1 MNNKRVVFHEN
12 QLGMLYQQLI
22 LRFCILTQLCFL
34 EYHILQVCML
44 NSSGKNCTVQ
54 MYESTLRN
62 LDGYRPVALI
72 VSTQVKFSALFQEA
86 ALQIILSWQYFKISC
101 ESLCLFRF
109 L

>member
-1 MNNKRVVFHEN
+1 
-12 QLGMLYQQLI
+12 
-22 LRFCILTQLCFL
+22 
-34 EYHILQVCML
+34 
-44 NSSGKNCTVQ
+44 